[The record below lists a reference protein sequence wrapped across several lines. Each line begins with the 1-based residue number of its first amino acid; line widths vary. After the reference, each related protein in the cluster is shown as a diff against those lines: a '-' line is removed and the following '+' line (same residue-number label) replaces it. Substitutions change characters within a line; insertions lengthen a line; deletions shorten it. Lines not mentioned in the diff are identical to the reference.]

1 DSPCAFLWRRALEL
15 GLSGEAERVHATAIA
30 VAGRGALI
38 RGPSGSGKSDL
49 ALRCLGLGRSA
60 LLCDSV
66 NLVADDQVML
76 WRDARHK
83 PPRLLASAPATLRGK
98 LEVRGVGI
106 LEVAVVDNAE
116 IVLVAELGS
125 EGPIERFPEP
135 WPKTRILGFDL
146 PLMRLQPFES
156 SAPHKLV
163 AALAMAALPRAEH
176 KA

>member
-1 DSPCAFLWRRALEL
+1 
-15 GLSGEAERVHATAIA
+15 LSGEAERVHATVIAIS
-30 VAGRGALI
+30 GRGALI

-60 LLCDSV
+60 LVRDGV
-66 NLVADDQVML
+66 DLVADDQVLL
-76 WRDARHK
+76 WRDARHE
-83 PPRLLASAPATLRGK
+83 PPRLLASAPAALRGK

-106 LEVAVVDNAE
+106 LEVAVVDDAE
-116 IVLVAELGS
+116 IVLIADLAS

-135 WPKTRILGFDL
+135 WPKTQILGFDL
-146 PLMRLQPFES
+146 PLMRLLPFES

-163 AALAMAALPRAEH
+163 VALAMAALPRAEH